1 MAKEDFSVPFNLFG
15 IPAIENFVGRKKDL
29 IRVREAFHGGKS
41 RRKIVL
47 LHGLGGIGK
56 TQLAVAFVKKYRNA
70 FSAVFWLNGKSED
83 TLKQSFASMAERL
96 YEEHPSSALLRMA
109 AEEKDVNQVFK
120 SIKKWLSIRGNTR
133 WIMVFDNVDNP
144 KFPDINDP
152 QAYNIQV
159 YLPEVDQG
167 SILITTRS
175 SRLKIGEVISVR
187 KLLDTQ
193 ENTTILASTSGRKL
207 SDNGVYT

>member
-15 IPAIENFVGRKKDL
+15 IPEIENFVGRKNDL
-29 IRVREAFHGGKS
+29 IRVRKAFYGGKS

-56 TQLAVAFVKKYRNA
+56 TQLAVAFVKKYRDA

-96 YEEHPSSALLRMA
+96 HEEHPLSALLRMA
-109 AEEKDVNQVFK
+109 AKEKDVNQVLK
-120 SIKKWLSIRGNTR
+120 SIKEWLSIRGNTR

-152 QAYNIQV
+152 QAYNIQG
-159 YLPEVDQG
+159 YFPEVDQG

-175 SRLKIGEVISVR
+175 SCLKIGEVISVR

-193 ENTTILASTSGRKL
+193 KNVTILASTSGRKI
-207 SDNGVYT
+207 SDIGVYT